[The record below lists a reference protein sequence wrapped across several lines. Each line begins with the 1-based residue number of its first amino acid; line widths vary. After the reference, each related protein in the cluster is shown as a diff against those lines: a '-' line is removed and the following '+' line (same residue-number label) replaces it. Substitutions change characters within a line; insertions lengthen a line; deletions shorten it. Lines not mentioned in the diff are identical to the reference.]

1 MARGLKA
8 HVAANPRCAPRSDR
22 IRPDGGVSADGLWY
36 RAQGVR
42 YHSPRL
48 GRKRRGVA
56 GNSVDACGT
65 DACATETCGTE
76 TWSVCVNFSSAS
88 PAAARPV
95 RVEDADLTVVG
106 GGGHVGIP
114 LVLAF
119 AEAGFRV
126 NVHDVDC
133 DVLESLRSG
142 RLPFIELGGE
152 DLLARALERKQ
163 LVFTSRPSDISPN
176 APVIITIGTPIDEF
190 LNPVRKVIQD
200 CVDALLPYLTDGQ
213 LLVLRSTVF
222 PGTTD
227 WLDGYLRRRNRHLK
241 VAFCPERMVQGHGI
255 KELKE
260 TPQIISGT
268 TAAAEEEAAKLF
280 SAIAPELI
288 VVKPREA
295 EFAKL
300 FNNAYRYIE
309 FAAANQF
316 YLIAKSAGLD
326 YRRVLDAMKRN
337 YPRARSIP
345 TPGLAAGPCLF
356 KDTMQLAAF
365 AQNQFSLG
373 NAAMLVNEGLVLHI
387 VDDLG
392 RRYDLARMT
401 VGLLG
406 MAFKAEI
413 DDTRASLSYKFKKA
427 LASHARA
434 VLTTDPF
441 VTTDPDLRPLE
452 EVVAQSDLLV
462 LCAPHSTYRELDFS
476 GKPVVDVWGFLE
488 KANVIS

>member
-1 MARGLKA
+1 MNFAGPQSTA
-8 HVAANPRCAPRSDR
+8 VTAA
-22 IRPDGGVSADGLWY
+22 SA
-36 RAQGVR
+36 
-42 YHSPRL
+42 
-48 GRKRRGVA
+48 
-56 GNSVDACGT
+56 GT
-65 DACATETCGTE
+65 
-76 TWSVCVNFSSAS
+76 
-88 PAAARPV
+88 
-95 RVEDADLTVVG
+95 ADLTIVG

-126 NVHDVDC
+126 NVHDVNR
-133 DVLESLRSG
+133 DVLETLKSG
-142 RLPFIELGGE
+142 RLPFIEYGGE
-152 DLLARALERKQ
+152 ALLAKALQQDR
-163 LVFTSRPSDISPN
+163 LIFTSAPADISRKG
-176 APVIITIGTPIDEF
+176 PVIVTIGTPIDEF
-190 LNPVRKVIQD
+190 LNPVRKVVQD
-200 CVDALLPYLTDGQ
+200 CIDALLPHLADGQ

-227 WLDGYLRRRNRHLK
+227 WLHGYLERKGRDLK

-268 TAAAEEEAAKLF
+268 TPAAEEEAGKLF
-280 SAIAPELI
+280 SAIAPEL
-288 VVKPREA
+288 VVVEPREA

-326 YRRVLDAMKRN
+326 YRRVLEAMKRN
-337 YPRARSIP
+337 YPRARGIP
-345 TPGLAAGPCLF
+345 APGLAAGPCLM

-387 VDDLG
+387 CDDLG
-392 RRYDLARMT
+392 RRYDLSRMT

-406 MAFKAEI
+406 MAFKADI

-427 LASHARA
+427 LATLAGA

-441 VTTDPDLRPLE
+441 VTTDPELLALDDVIAR
-452 EVVAQSDLLV
+452 SDLLI
-462 LCAPHSTYRELDFS
+462 LCAPHSAYRDLDFA
-476 GKPVVDVWGFLE
+476 GKPVVDMWGFLK
-488 KANVIS
+488 KANVIV